1 MASSILN
8 EIKSSFY
15 MDSVALMLISQGL
28 IKMENVEDA
37 AIMMVT
43 NANKKILADAN
54 LLIDEGR
61 YAKTNDLLICVR
73 ASNQSAAKNAL
84 KEASEKLARPVTP
97 GPSSEA
103 RRPRSIRAA
112 LNANPDANLVLIS
125 VPGDFAAAE
134 ARKAIHRG
142 LNVMLFS
149 DNVSAEDELCLKI
162 EARKKGVLMMG
173 PDCGTAIIDGVPLG
187 FANKVK
193 RGKIGVVG
201 ASGTGVQEVTSL
213 ISRNGGGITHAL
225 GVGGRDLSEAIGGIS
240 TFMAIDKLE
249 ADPNTEQIILISKP
263 PSEKVVTT
271 FVERIKKIKEVEVK
285 KNQFFSI

>member
-15 MDSVALMLISQGL
+15 MDSVALMLISQDL
-28 IKMENVEDA
+28 KKRENVEDA

-43 NANKKILADAN
+43 TANKKILADAN

-84 KEASEKLARPVTP
+84 REAIEKLARPVTP

-103 RRPRSIRAA
+103 GRPRSIRSA

-162 EARKKGVLMMG
+162 LARKKGATITAAPLTSHVLLMSFS
-173 PDCGTAIIDGVPLG
+173 IIFCTL
-187 FANKVK
+187 FISFSYLK
-193 RGKIGVVG
+193 R
-201 ASGTGVQEVTSL
+201 SGTFL
-213 ISRNGGGITHAL
+213 I
-225 GVGGRDLSEAIGGIS
+225 
-240 TFMAIDKLE
+240 
-249 ADPNTEQIILISKP
+249 PNDIVHYATK
-263 PSEKVVTT
+263 
-271 FVERIKKIKEVEVK
+271 
-285 KNQFFSI
+285 